1 MVAKRFPLLDFQ
13 TPGFPLMIRH
23 ILGLCLSGILLFLA
37 GCDSG
42 PRIVKVSGTVLIDGK
57 PVPLGFVQ
65 VAPAGFRAASGKI
78 NKDGTFTLT
87 TTNDNDGCVTGTHP
101 VAVIALETLGPSK
114 QMWHAP
120 KKYNSTETSG
130 LKVTIDKPTND
141 LKIER
146 TWDGGKPF
154 IEKFDK
160 E

>member
-1 MVAKRFPLLDFQ
+1 MIETMSDGSSGAK
-13 TPGFPLMIRH
+13 
-23 ILGLCLSGILLFLA
+23 
-37 GCDSG
+37 
-42 PRIVKVSGTVLIDGK
+42 VN
-57 PVPLGFVQ
+57 
-65 VAPAGFRAASGKI
+65 ASAQI

-120 KKYNSTETSG
+120 KKYSSTETSDI
-130 LKVTIDKPTND
+130 KVTIDKPTND
-141 LKIER
+141 LKIEI